1 MMGGSGSGKSY
12 VRNIRYAGMT
22 TLDCDDIKTT
32 HPDYDPKNPQDLHAW
47 SASELKRAFFATTA
61 TGESFVYDGTGS
73 TAERYVNYITH
84 AQEMGYE
91 VEVCYVTV
99 PLTVALKRNAA
110 RTRTVPEDV
119 VREKHSLVATA
130 FEIVAPY
137 ADTVTV
143 VRND

>member
-99 PLTVALKRNAA
+99 PLTVALKRN
-110 RTRTVPEDV
+110 RDV
-119 VREKHSLVATA
+119 ADFNFVAHFLSVSDVCLLYTS
-130 FEIVAPY
+130 PSPR
-137 ADTVTV
+137 DS
-143 VRND
+143 